1 MEKRY
6 VMLWNGGLYH
16 GRKDKNIFTLEELAQ
31 EFRESM
37 AFDKAEIRN
46 SADIDDDHELSTLD
60 ELFWD
65 MIEAGS
71 IGAPHY
77 IWETDLC
84 ERGDD
89 HVVASLVSV
98 QA

>member
-16 GRKDKNIFTLEELAQ
+16 GRKGKNIFTLDELAQ
-31 EFRESM
+31 EFREAM
-37 AFDKAEIRN
+37 AFDKDQIRN
-46 SADIDDDHELSTLD
+46 SNDIDDEHQLSTLD
-60 ELFWD
+60 ELFDD
-65 MIEAGS
+65 MIEAGN
-71 IGAPHY
+71 IGVAHY
-77 IWETDLC
+77 LWETDFC

-98 QA
+98 QE